1 MKRGTGM
8 NPNSTVNPMRF
19 VKTLA
24 ASYIVTVL
32 LMFLLAFVLYKMKLS
47 SSQASLGVTA
57 IYLLSCAVGGFI
69 TGKQMRNRRLL
80 WGLLSG
86 ALYFA
91 VLLLLSLAVSGG
103 LQGNLKNMV
112 SVLAPCLIG
121 SAAGAVIS

>member
-1 MKRGTGM
+1 M

-19 VKTLA
+19 VKPLA

-103 LQGNLKNMV
+103 LQGDLKNMV